1 MLTTPPTPRSPALGA
16 PALTTDGV
24 PDVAATLVAPRA
36 APGAPPLRGRTRR
49 RMSTLDA
56 EVVDAGAG
64 GRGSLADQAYEHL
77 LDALLVLDIRPG
89 EPLKDDAIARDL
101 EIGRTPVREAL
112 KRLETDRLVVTY
124 PRRGTFAT
132 GIDITDLG
140 QISEV
145 RRELE
150 PLAAAGAARRATA
163 ARRRELVEL
172 AAVIADLDPS
182 SVDATTLMRHDVAV
196 HRGVYRACGNPHLE
210 DVLVRLDNL
219 ATRIWCLVLDRL
231 PALGGHVGEHVDL
244 LQAVVDGRAE
254 DAAALAAEHVAG
266 FERTVR
272 GVL

>member
-1 MLTTPPTPRSPALGA
+1 
-16 PALTTDGV
+16 
-24 PDVAATLVAPRA
+24 
-36 APGAPPLRGRTRR
+36 
-49 RMSTLDA
+49 MSTPDA
-56 EVVDAGAG
+56 EVVDTGAGGADASAAG
-64 GRGSLADQAYEHL
+64 GRGSLADHAYEHL
-77 LDALLVLDIRPG
+77 RDALLVLDIRPG

-101 EIGRTPVREAL
+101 DIGRTPVREAL

-150 PLAAAGAARRATA
+150 PLAAAGAARRASA
-163 ARRRELVEL
+163 AQRRELTAL
-172 AAVIADLDPS
+172 AALIADLDPA

-231 PALGGHVGEHVDL
+231 PALGGHVGEHADL
-244 LQAVVDGRAE
+244 LRAVVDGRAD